1 MINDAGYSLR
11 SYEGEAALEYEE
23 KSQQAAIRVRGIPR
37 VNIQAFCE
45 DQDTS
50 EVIKKAYADRRLAKA
65 QLTLQM
71 GGVQAAVAYY
81 RNASTP
87 NLIIIESLLDREE
100 MLGDLDRLAEVCDP
114 ATKVVVVGRVND
126 VELYRELM
134 RRGASEYLVAP
145 LSPLQL
151 IEVISGLYLD
161 PSAKPVGRVIAFVGA
176 RGGAGSSTIAHNVG
190 WCIADEFSIN
200 TTIVD
205 FDLPFGTTGLDF
217 NDEASQGVADA
228 LSAPER
234 LDDVLLDR
242 LLIKRGEHLSLFTA
256 PAALERDYDAAPE
269 AYEAVI
275 DATRQL
281 TPCVIVDIPHAWT
294 PWIKACL
301 IAADEI
307 VVVATPDLASLRN
320 AKNMIELV
328 RHARPND
335 KPPRLVINQSN
346 MPKRPEIPAKDFAE
360 TMGVEPAVILPFD
373 AALFGQAANNGQM
386 LPELQPKA
394 AVSEGLRNLARIL
407 TGRGTATNAAEK
419 SPTSILSFLKS
430 RKQA

>member
-1 MINDAGYSLR
+1 MAKPPIAMDGFGAAPHERPVPRISIHAFCEFPDTGAALQRAGADRRLSKAHLTVQLGGIAAAVEHYHGQVTPNLLVVETR
-11 SYEGEAALEYEE
+11 LHGEAALEE
-23 KSQQAAIRVRGIPR
+23 
-37 VNIQAFCE
+37 
-45 DQDTS
+45 
-50 EVIKKAYADRRLAKA
+50 
-65 QLTLQM
+65 
-71 GGVQAAVAYY
+71 
-81 RNASTP
+81 
-87 NLIIIESLLDREE
+87 
-100 MLGDLDRLAEVCDP
+100 LDRLAEVCDP
-114 ATKVVVVGRVND
+114 STKVIVVGRTND

-161 PSAKPVGRVIAFVGA
+161 PGASPIGRVVAFVGA
-176 RGGAGSSTIAHNVG
+176 RGGVGASTLAHNVG
-190 WCIADEFSIN
+190 WCIAEELAIN

-217 NDEASQGVADA
+217 NDEAGQGVAEA

-242 LLIKRGEHLSLFTA
+242 LLIKRGDHLSLFTA
-256 PAALERDYDAAPE
+256 PAALDREYDAVPE

-275 DATRQL
+275 DAVRQS
-281 TPCVIVDIPHAWT
+281 TPCVIIDIPHSWT

-328 RHARPND
+328 RQARPND
-335 KPPRLVINQSN
+335 AAPRLVINQAG
-346 MPKRPEIPAKDFAE
+346 MPKRPEIPSKDFAE
-360 TMGVEPAVILPFD
+360 TMGVEPAAILPFD
-373 AALFGQAANNGQM
+373 PALFGQAANNGQM
-386 LPELQPKA
+386 LLELQPKSA
-394 AVSEGLRNLARIL
+394 ASEAVRKLARVL
-407 TGRGTATNAAEK
+407 TGRQGGNA
-419 SPTSILSFLKS
+419 SDRNTTSLFAFLKG